1 MRLSVLFLAALP
13 AFPQA
18 DYFPPAVTE
27 RMRQLPHIV
36 LITGDHLRWDHI
48 AANGNPAVV
57 TPHID
62 ELANGGT
69 TFLHHYTVGV
79 ACTPNRASLMTGRYP
94 NAHGLIS
101 NGVMMPDDEV
111 TLTHV
116 LRGTGYYTGQMGKL
130 HFMPHKDRDHR
141 EPYKP
146 YGFHQMRLSDEPG
159 CYDDAYGRWLWSKGP
174 QARENA
180 RVAMPGERK
189 AMDYYTFAGEDD
201 TTYASFV
208 AEMSNAFL
216 GDAAKR
222 FPERPLFLHAGFYAP
237 HPPLNPPA
245 SALARYANRE
255 LPPRYQRKDE
265 IDFLP
270 PLFARRLQSARSR
283 YDAEQWDD
291 YRRHF
296 YAMVTHLDEN
306 VGKIMRKVKELGLW
320 ERTIWVLTSDHGDYL
335 GDHGILSKSDYP
347 YDGAMRIP
355 LVMTGPGVP
364 RGKRIDELVEI
375 VDVMPTLLEMAGL
388 PLPKGNQGMTLLPV
402 IDGGKGRDAI
412 YMQGINNR
420 ILRNREAAYAIYAN
434 GEELLFDLVRDP
446 HQLRNTASEN
456 KALRD
461 RMRHRLLLKIMET
474 RDPLPERIRPY

>member
-1 MRLSVLFLAALP
+1 MRLLTLFLLTLP

-18 DYFPPAVTE
+18 DYFPPEIDE
-27 RMRQLPHIV
+27 RMKKLPHIV

-48 AANGNPAVV
+48 AANGNPAIL
-57 TPHID
+57 TPNID
-62 ELANGGT
+62 ELARGGA

-116 LRGTGYYTGQMGKL
+116 LRDAGYYTGQMGKL

-159 CYDDAYGRWLWSKGP
+159 CYDDAYGRWLWAKGP
-174 QARENA
+174 EARENA
-180 RVAMPGERK
+180 RVTMPGERK
-189 AMDYYTFAGEDD
+189 TMEYYTFAGADD
-201 TTYASFV
+201 TTHASFV
-208 AEMSNAFL
+208 AEMSNTFL
-216 GDAAKR
+216 DDAAKR

-245 SALARYANRE
+245 SALAQYADRE
-255 LPPRYQRKDE
+255 LPPRYWSEDE

-270 PLFARRLQSARSR
+270 PIFAQRLQAWRSR
-283 YDAEQWDD
+283 YDADRWDA

-306 VGKIMRKVKELGLW
+306 VGKMMRKVRDLGLW

-335 GDHGILSKSDYP
+335 GDHGIANKSDHP
-347 YDGAMRIP
+347 YEGAMRIP
-355 LVMTGPGVP
+355 LVMAGPGVP

-375 VDVMPTLLEMAGL
+375 VDVMPTLLEMTGL
-388 PLPKGNQGMTLLPV
+388 PLPQGNQGTTLLPV
-402 IDGGKGRDAI
+402 MSGGKGRDAI
-412 YMQGINNR
+412 YMQGLNNR
-420 ILRNREAAYAIYAN
+420 IVRSREATYAIYAN
-434 GEELLFDLVRDP
+434 GEELLFDLRQDP
-446 HQLRNTASEN
+446 RQLRNVAASAT
-456 KALRD
+456 ALRD
-461 RMRHRLLLKIMET
+461 KMRHRLLLKIMET